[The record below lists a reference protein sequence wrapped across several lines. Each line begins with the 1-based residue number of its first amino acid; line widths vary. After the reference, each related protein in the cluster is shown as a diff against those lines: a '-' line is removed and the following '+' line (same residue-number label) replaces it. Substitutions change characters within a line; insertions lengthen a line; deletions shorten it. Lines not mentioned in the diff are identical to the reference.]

1 VSNSLIAIFPA
12 PARFAALHQLARTF
26 FDRFEMANDTELDGL
41 SRRERQIMDFLFQ
54 SGKASVGEVMDGI
67 PNPPGYSAV
76 RATLRTLE
84 QKGRVVHEED
94 GRAYIY
100 RPTVRREAARRSAL
114 THVLKTF
121 FDNSAEQAVAALLE
135 LKGPKLSEAE
145 LERVARLV
153 NDAKKEGR

>member
-1 VSNSLIAIFPA
+1 
-12 PARFAALHQLARTF
+12 
-26 FDRFEMANDTELDGL
+26 
-41 SRRERQIMDFLFQ
+41 MDFLFQ
-54 SGKASVGEVMDGI
+54 RGKASVGEVMEGI

-94 GRAYIY
+94 GRAYVY
-100 RPTVRREAARRSAL
+100 RPTLRRDAARKSAL

-135 LKGPKLSEAE
+135 LKGPKLSGAE

-153 NDAKKEGR
+153 DQAKREGR

>member
-1 VSNSLIAIFPA
+1 MP
-12 PARFAALHQLARTF
+12 Q
-26 FDRFEMANDTELDGL
+26 DDELRGL

-54 SGKASVGEVMDGI
+54 RGKASVGEVMDGI
-67 PNPPGYSAV
+67 PDPPGYSAV

-84 QKGRVVHEED
+84 QKGRVTHEED

-100 RPTVRREAARRSAL
+100 RPTIRRDAARKSAL

-135 LKGPKLSEAE
+135 LKGPRISEAE
-145 LERVARLV
+145 LDRVSRLV
-153 NDAKKEGR
+153 ENARKEGR

>member
-1 VSNSLIAIFPA
+1 MTHES
-12 PARFAALHQLARTF
+12 
-26 FDRFEMANDTELDGL
+26 ELEGL

-54 SGKASVGEVMDGI
+54 TGKASVSEVLDGI

-84 QKGRVVHEED
+84 QKGRVLHEED
-94 GRAYIY
+94 GRAYVY
-100 RPTVRREAARRSAL
+100 RPTVRRDAARKSAL

-135 LKGPKLSEAE
+135 LRGTKLTGAE
-145 LERVARLV
+145 LERVARMV
-153 NDAKKEGR
+153 DDAKKEGR

>member
-1 VSNSLIAIFPA
+1 
-12 PARFAALHQLARTF
+12 
-26 FDRFEMANDTELDGL
+26 MANEDELAGL

-54 SGKASVGEVMDGI
+54 RGKASVGEVLDGI

-84 QKGRVVHEED
+84 LKGRVTHEED
-94 GRAYIY
+94 GRAYVY
-100 RPTVRREAARRSAL
+100 RPTLRRDAARRSAL

-135 LKGPKLSEAE
+135 LRGPRLSDAE
-145 LERVARLV
+145 LERVAKLV
-153 NDAKKEGR
+153 DHAKREGR

>member
-1 VSNSLIAIFPA
+1 LLKIQHVLDLQQSGFIE
-12 PARFAALHQLARTF
+12 LHS
-26 FDRFEMANDTELDGL
+26 ANMTNEDELTGL

-54 SGKASVGEVMDGI
+54 RGKASVGEVLDGI

-84 QKGRVVHEED
+84 QKGRVIHEED
-94 GRAYIY
+94 GRAYVY
-100 RPTVRREAARRSAL
+100 RPTLRRDAARKSAL

-135 LKGPKLSEAE
+135 LKGTKLTTAE
-145 LERVARLV
+145 LDRVARMV
-153 NDAKKEGR
+153 DQAKKEGR

>member
-1 VSNSLIAIFPA
+1 MS
-12 PARFAALHQLARTF
+12 Q
-26 FDRFEMANDTELDGL
+26 DDELRGL
-41 SRRERQIMDFLFQ
+41 SRRERQIMDYLFQ
-54 SGKASVGEVMDGI
+54 CGKASVGEVMDGI
-67 PNPPGYSAV
+67 PDPPGYSAV

-84 QKGRVVHEED
+84 QKGRVSHEED

-100 RPTVRREAARRSAL
+100 KPTLRRDAARKSAL

-145 LERVARLV
+145 LERVSRLV
-153 NDAKKEGR
+153 DNAKKEGR

>member
-1 VSNSLIAIFPA
+1 VLV
-12 PARFAALHQLARTF
+12 LQQLGLPGHRLPSF
-26 FDRFEMANDTELDGL
+26 LGPMSHEDELAGL

-54 SGKASVGEVMDGI
+54 RGKASVGEVMEGI

-94 GRAYIY
+94 GRAYVY
-100 RPTVRREAARRSAL
+100 RPTLRRDAARKSAL

-135 LKGPKLSEAE
+135 LKGPKLSGAE

-153 NDAKKEGR
+153 DQAKREGR

>member
-1 VSNSLIAIFPA
+1 VLDLQQSGFIE
-12 PARFAALHQLARTF
+12 LHS
-26 FDRFEMANDTELDGL
+26 ANMTNEDELTGL

-54 SGKASVGEVMDGI
+54 RGKASVGEVLDGI

-84 QKGRVVHEED
+84 QKGRVIHEED
-94 GRAYIY
+94 GRAYVY
-100 RPTVRREAARRSAL
+100 RPTLRRDAARKSAL

-135 LKGPKLSEAE
+135 LKGTKLTTAE
-145 LERVARLV
+145 LDRVARMV
-153 NDAKKEGR
+153 DQAKKEGR

>member
-1 VSNSLIAIFPA
+1 MT
-12 PARFAALHQLARTF
+12 Q
-26 FDRFEMANDTELDGL
+26 DDELRGL

-54 SGKASVGEVMDGI
+54 RGKASVGEVMDGI
-67 PNPPGYSAV
+67 PDPPGYSAV

-84 QKGRVVHEED
+84 QKGRVTHEED

-100 RPTVRREAARRSAL
+100 RPTLRRDAARKSAL

-135 LKGPKLSEAE
+135 LKGPRLSEAQ
-145 LERVARLV
+145 LERVSLLIE
-153 NDAKKEGR
+153 NAKKEGR

>member
-1 VSNSLIAIFPA
+1 MSHDHEP
-12 PARFAALHQLARTF
+12 
-26 FDRFEMANDTELDGL
+26 EGL

-54 SGKASVGEVMDGI
+54 RGKASVAEVMDGI

-94 GRAYIY
+94 GRAYVY

-135 LKGPKLSEAE
+135 LKGPKLSDAE
-145 LERVARLV
+145 LKRVARLV
-153 NDAKKEGR
+153 DDAKKEGR

>member
-1 VSNSLIAIFPA
+1 VLD
-12 PARFAALHQLARTF
+12 LQQLAILPH
-26 FDRFEMANDTELDGL
+26 DVASLSGLSMPHDDELSGL

-54 SGKASVGEVMDGI
+54 RGKASVGEVMDGI

-94 GRAYIY
+94 GRAYVY
-100 RPTVRREAARRSAL
+100 RPTLRREAARRSAL

-135 LKGPKLSEAE
+135 LKGPKLTEAE
-145 LERVARLV
+145 LERVARIV
-153 NDAKKEGR
+153 DQAKKEGR

>member
-1 VSNSLIAIFPA
+1 
-12 PARFAALHQLARTF
+12 
-26 FDRFEMANDTELDGL
+26 MAHDEELQGL

-54 SGKASVGEVMDGI
+54 RGKASVSEVMDGI

-84 QKGRVVHEED
+84 HKGRVVHEED
-94 GRAYIY
+94 GRAYVY

-135 LKGPKLSEAE
+135 LKGPKLTSAE
-145 LERVARLV
+145 LERVARIV
-153 NDAKKEGR
+153 DNAKKEGR

>member
-1 VSNSLIAIFPA
+1 
-12 PARFAALHQLARTF
+12 
-26 FDRFEMANDTELDGL
+26 
-41 SRRERQIMDFLFQ
+41 
-54 SGKASVGEVMDGI
+54 MDGI

-94 GRAYIY
+94 GRAYVY
-100 RPTVRREAARRSAL
+100 RPTLRREAARRSAL

-153 NDAKKEGR
+153 SDAKKEGR

>member
-1 VSNSLIAIFPA
+1 MTHES
-12 PARFAALHQLARTF
+12 
-26 FDRFEMANDTELDGL
+26 ELEGL

-54 SGKASVGEVMDGI
+54 TGKASVSEVLDGI

-94 GRAYIY
+94 GRAYVY
-100 RPTVRREAARRSAL
+100 RPTVRRDAARRSAL

-135 LKGPKLSEAE
+135 LRGTKLTGAE
-145 LERVARLV
+145 LDRVARMV
-153 NDAKKEGR
+153 DDAKKEGR

>member
-1 VSNSLIAIFPA
+1 MV
-12 PARFAALHQLARTF
+12 H
-26 FDRFEMANDTELDGL
+26 NDELTGL

-54 SGKASVGEVMDGI
+54 RGKASVGEVMDGI
-67 PNPPGYSAV
+67 LDPPGYSAV

-84 QKGRVVHEED
+84 QKGRVTHEED

-100 RPTVRREAARRSAL
+100 RPTIRRDAARRSAL

-135 LKGPKLSEAE
+135 LRGPRLTKAE
-145 LERVARLV
+145 LDRVASIV
-153 NDAKKEGR
+153 DQAKREGR

>member
-1 VSNSLIAIFPA
+1 MTSMT
-12 PARFAALHQLARTF
+12 Q
-26 FDRFEMANDTELDGL
+26 DDELRGL

-54 SGKASVGEVMDGI
+54 RGKASVGEVMDGI
-67 PNPPGYSAV
+67 PDPPGYSAV

-84 QKGRVVHEED
+84 QKGRVTHEED

-100 RPTVRREAARRSAL
+100 RPTLRRDAARKSAL

-135 LKGPKLSEAE
+135 LKGPRLSEAQ
-145 LERVARLV
+145 LERVSQLIE
-153 NDAKKEGR
+153 NAKKEGR

>member
-1 VSNSLIAIFPA
+1 
-12 PARFAALHQLARTF
+12 
-26 FDRFEMANDTELDGL
+26 MAHEDDLEGL
-41 SRRERQIMDFLFQ
+41 SRRERQIMDFLYQ
-54 SGKASVGEVMDGI
+54 RGKASVGEVLDGI

-94 GRAYIY
+94 GRAYVY
-100 RPTVRREAARRSAL
+100 RPTLRRDAARRSAL

-135 LKGPKLSEAE
+135 LRGTRLSQAE
-145 LERVARLV
+145 LDRVAKLV
-153 NDAKKEGR
+153 DQAKREGR

>member
-1 VSNSLIAIFPA
+1 MS
-12 PARFAALHQLARTF
+12 HE
-26 FDRFEMANDTELDGL
+26 DELTGL

-54 SGKASVGEVMDGI
+54 RGKASVSEVMDGI

-84 QKGRVVHEED
+84 QKGRVTHEED

-100 RPTVRREAARRSAL
+100 RPTLRREAARRSAL

-121 FDNSAEQAVAALLE
+121 FDDSTEQAVAALLE
-135 LKGPKLSEAE
+135 LKGPKLTEAE
-145 LERVARLV
+145 LARGERLV
-153 NDAKKEGR
+153 HEAKKEGR